1 MMRAAAMLSVA
12 DCIRDDAAIRW
23 PGIPTWIA
31 LRRQFYLLRRRI
43 GDNWRGWLPEERQR
57 VRDQIR
63 LIVEVYNQLSDERN
77 DVA

>member
-1 MMRAAAMLSVA
+1 
-12 DCIRDDAAIRW
+12 
-23 PGIPTWIA
+23 
-31 LRRQFYLLRRRI
+31 LRRRI
-43 GDNWRGWLPEERQR
+43 GDNWHGWLPEERQR